1 MANNDS
7 ASAAARHGQEG
18 LHETKSSRCVTET
31 FTATHNFEATN
42 FSQLDGMGIGEF
54 VSSSTFT
61 VGGYDW
67 NIRLCPDGVWK
78 EHQSAVVSVFLC
90 FSGGEATSVRA
101 QVSLSM
107 VHRDG
112 RVSKL
117 PMLGDDRPW
126 MRTFDV
132 EHGEWSWG
140 IPSLIEKYKLRHF
153 LYLNDDSLTIRCVL
167 SARSPVFD
175 AELFGPLNKNSAQP
189 VKINDM
195 DPTIFEGLLH
205 FMYADSLPDSCN
217 SDENTTMQ
225 HLLVAA
231 DRYGLE
237 RLRALC
243 EAKLCQGIDVQ
254 TVATTLALA
263 EQHNCER
270 LKDACLRFIASGDVL
285 GPIMETDGF
294 RHLKESC
301 PLILEEISEKIAT
314 FGRRRTSVQH
324 L

>member
-1 MANNDS
+1 
-7 ASAAARHGQEG
+7 
-18 LHETKSSRCVTET
+18 
-31 FTATHNFEATN
+31 
-42 FSQLDGMGIGEF
+42 
-54 VSSSTFT
+54 
-61 VGGYDW
+61 
-67 NIRLCPDGVWK
+67 
-78 EHQSAVVSVFLC
+78 
-90 FSGGEATSVRA
+90 
-101 QVSLSM
+101 M

-126 MRTFDV
+126 MRTFNV

-140 IPSLIEKYKLRHF
+140 IPSFIEKYKLRHF
-153 LYLNDDSLTIRCVL
+153 LYLNDDSLTIRCLLTVFKSRTEDANTTISVPPANLHQDLEHMLKDGKGVDVTFDVDGHLFHAHRCVL

-243 EAKLCQGIDVQ
+243 EAKPCQGIDVQ

-270 LKDACLRFIASGDVL
+270 LKDACLRFIALRDVL

-301 PLILEEISEKIAT
+301 PLILEEISEKTAT